1 MRGWLVLFLVL
12 TVGLLWV
19 GAVKKD
25 GTTSSSQKVMT
36 PGPASHQAAHAVI
49 KYFDNGEIREQIQLQ
64 GGREHG
70 RMVTW
75 YRNGQRESEIEFRLG
90 TLHGSTTF
98 WYENGRKRLTCR
110 FENGIHHGRMFS
122 WDEDGNISEEVI
134 FRHGTMIFE
143 KSAR

>member
-1 MRGWLVLFLVL
+1 MRGWLVLILVL

-25 GTTSSSQKVMT
+25 GTTSSSREAMVSDSI
-36 PGPASHQAAHAVI
+36 PSQAAHAVI
-49 KYFDNGEIREQIQLQ
+49 KYFDNGEIREQIQLR

-70 RMVTW
+70 RKVSW
-75 YRNGQRESEIEFRLG
+75 FRNGQRESEIEFRRG

-110 FENGIHHGRMFS
+110 FDNGEHHGRMLS
-122 WDEDGNISEEVI
+122 WDEDGKINEEAV
-134 FRHGTMIFE
+134 FRHGTLIFE